1 MSYFSNVENRSPF
14 PGLGCGPAC
23 KCGPC
28 KSGLNGFDEWY
39 EKEADENP
47 ARSAVPLET
56 SKPLPPVARSK
67 SQSGGLSGPGFRPR
81 YYGSIYGAISQRPT
95 LAPLFRRR
103 RSSLERPTNSFLGQ
117 VPLITR
123 AQNCQQLERAAK
135 SYPEIQ
141 NALKCELQI
150 PFTDPNDPGLYRRRL
165 RLRSLFKTLTAGHAK
180 LLLNQLTQKNDA
192 LAQLFLYRL
201 SSPTYNEL
209 LGILKALTGRAQPTS
224 PPSPTRVWFTE
235 PLPPSEF
242 HRFEKAIKDL
252 EAKALA
258 TTDPRRWRYLCW
270 IKKLK
275 SPDVDDR
282 IIRWSAICPRFGAR
296 GAAFVVG
303 PCDLTSGTP
312 VDQTILEQSIR
323 SVSDVEV
330 ANKSLQFIKHMR
342 SDIVVSFEMTSQ
354 PLENLRMNTDDA
366 GFAIDKLEQWSDA
379 PMGGS
384 SAMPPAYRAIKAWLK
399 TRQNDPKSLYSC
411 F

>member
-1 MSYFSNVENRSPF
+1 MSYFSSVENRSPF
-14 PGLGCGPAC
+14 HKLDCGPAC

-28 KSGLNGFDEWY
+28 KSGVNGIDEWY
-39 EKEADENP
+39 EKDETEADP
-47 ARSAVPLET
+47 ARSPLPSEV
-56 SKPLPPVARSK
+56 SKPRPPGV
-67 SQSGGLSGPGFRPR
+67 GNH
-81 YYGSIYGAISQRPT
+81 YGAISQPT

-103 RSSLERPTNSFLGQ
+103 RPRLEQPANSFLGQ

-123 AQNCQQLERAAK
+123 AQNCQQLEHAAK

-141 NALKCELQI
+141 DALRCELQI
-150 PFTDPNDPGLYRRRL
+150 PFTDPNDPGLYQRRL
-165 RLRSLFKTLTAGHAK
+165 RLRSLFKALPAGHAK
-180 LLLNQLTQKNDA
+180 LLLNQLQQKNDA
-192 LAQLFLYRL
+192 LAQLFRYRL

-209 LGILKALTGRAQPTS
+209 LGILNGLPSQVRPTS
-224 PPSPTRVWFTE
+224 PPPPARVWFTD

-252 EAKALA
+252 EVKALG

-270 IKKLK
+270 IEKLK
-275 SPDVDDR
+275 RPDVDDR
-282 IIRWSAICPRFGAR
+282 IIRWGSICPRFGAR

-303 PCDLTSGTP
+303 PCDLTSGIP

-330 ANKSLQFIKHMR
+330 ANKSLGFIKHMR
-342 SDIVVSFEMTSQ
+342 SDVVVSFELTSL
-354 PLENLRMNTDDA
+354 PLENLRMNTDEA
-366 GFAIDKLEQWSDA
+366 GFAIDKLEKWSDA
-379 PMGGS
+379 PLGGS
-384 SAMPPAYRAIKAWLK
+384 SAMPPAYRAIKAWIK